1 MEDSSHPI
9 FELELLPIWCSLCL
23 WENWVQR
30 SQCVFYVD
38 NEGAKAAMIN
48 AATSTKNGQRTIE
61 DFVLNEMRCQVKVWF
76 SRVPTYSNLSD
87 KPSRLETMELDTL
100 GVPRD
105 SVDWKTIEAK
115 LARAGS

>member
-1 MEDSSHPI
+1 M
-9 FELELLPIWCSLCL
+9 
-23 WENWVQR
+23 QR
-30 SQCVFYVD
+30 SQCVFDVD